1 MRYKWWENRLKTKVG
16 ASGMKQDLLD
26 LINQIDDI
34 RKSAHSKCDY
44 IRSDFVIYD
53 VDEFIKW
60 KQKIKC
66 ELIAIPHS
74 DSYIAYTL

>member
-1 MRYKWWENRLKTKVG
+1 
-16 ASGMKQDLLD
+16 MKQDLLD

-74 DSYIAYTL
+74 DSYIASTLELVSTRYGVDRCIGSY